1 MLFFYGHHN
10 FGQSSNDRKHQQ
22 RDLQSKKANT
32 LSRLFLSPSYASLS
46 LSPWSTEQPLSMARL
61 QCFAQWL
68 LLFSWDTVK
77 WISNLFS
84 FCMLVFFL
92 LLHRGPLLNSIDY
105 YYVRWVLDASQ
116 SINTWWLFGEVF
128 SIPKMALSTSL
139 IQQQRHI

>member
-10 FGQSSNDRKHQQ
+10 FGQSTENINNEIYKARKQTHY
-22 RDLQSKKANT
+22 RVYF
-32 LSRLFLSPSYASLS
+32 FLLLMLLSLS
-46 LSPWSTEQPLSMARL
+46 LSPWSTEQPFSMARL

-77 WISNLFS
+77 WISNLFL